1 MVFLSSAL
9 TASLAAYSLFGS
21 VEAASLVNKLRSL
34 TPAARNILRRATPPA
49 PHFVI
54 YSDKYVST
62 EPTVAEI
69 NVSEVFLQCALAN
82 SDVTGLQCIVS
93 AFHFLGICTQ
103 EYRRNYQCPLILV
116 NIGCGR

>member
-1 MVFLSSAL
+1 MVFLYSAL
-9 TASLAAYSLFGS
+9 TAFLAACSLLGS
-21 VEAASLVNKLRSL
+21 VEAALLVNKLRSL
-34 TPAARNILRRATPPA
+34 TPAARNILRRTTPAP

-82 SDVTGLQCIVS
+82 YHVAGLQCIVS
-93 AFHFLGICTQ
+93 VFHFLRIDTQ
-103 EYRRNYQCPLILV
+103 ED
-116 NIGCGR
+116 